1 MCAGRQTTTNDVDSM
16 GQVPKDGA
24 MPQAVLL
31 IHGAG
36 AKAKV
41 VKDALLNSLDGFF
54 IVESV
59 ELCSDGLR

>member
-1 MCAGRQTTTNDVDSM
+1 M